1 MNLELLIKMIGPTVF
16 LEGLQAVLLLVRI
29 HGDPSRALPTAIV
42 FVTVGTGIQL
52 ASLHVAE
59 YRLCHFL
66 TKVDKET
73 EPTSRIATG
82 IVTSVTKIEASP
94 DFELPEWFPIKTFDE
109 EAAKKCTTESGLK
122 ACIQEPF
129 L

>member
-1 MNLELLIKMIGPTVF
+1 M
-16 LEGLQAVLLLVRI
+16 LLLVRI

-59 YRLCHFL
+59 YRLRHFL
-66 TKVDKET
+66 TKVDKDT
-73 EPTSRIATG
+73 EPTSRIPTD
-82 IVTSVTKIEASP
+82 IVTSATKTKAWL
-94 DFELPEWFPIKTFDE
+94 DFELPEWFPIKKFDE